1 MDNRFDYSEQN
12 RTIAKILKLHYLEN
26 LNQAEV
32 AKKLGLSAVK
42 VNRLLKIA
50 RQAGMVEINIR
61 LPYTTLYDLENQ
73 LLALTSLK
81 EIIVTPSIDDL
92 PNGDLSLVAQVAAK
106 HLVSLIRPKE
116 NICLGGGRTLLE
128 VINKIDYKRIPGVR
142 ILPAIGGIQRD
153 DIRDVNSLSN
163 RMAEHLGGEAMQ
175 FYAPA
180 FAETEA
186 ERETIYQLTHVSK
199 ALELARQAGIAVSGI
214 GTLQIDAS
222 IIQYCSLPYHL
233 LSEMVKQRNGVGEIL
248 GYVINAQGEE
258 CIPEVSN
265 LVIGISLKEMR
276 KIPIRIGVA
285 AGSHKAAAIAAVIK
299 GGYYTNLVIDENAAR
314 GVLAILEKEQ
324 QTSIQTN

>member
-1 MDNRFDYSEQN
+1 MDNRYDYSEQN
-12 RTIAKILKLHYLEN
+12 RIIAKILKLHYLEN
-26 LNQAEV
+26 LSQAEV
-32 AKKLGLSAVK
+32 AQNLGLSAVK

-50 RQAGMVEINIR
+50 RQSGMIEINIR
-61 LPYTTLYDLENQ
+61 LPYTNLFDLENQ
-73 LLALTSLK
+73 ILSLSSLR

-92 PNGDLSLVAQVAAK
+92 PAGDLSLIAQVAAK
-106 HLVSLIRPKE
+106 HLVNLIRPKE
-116 NICLGGGRTLLE
+116 NICLGGGRTVFE
-128 VINKIDYKRIPGVR
+128 VINKIDYQRIPGVR

-153 DIRDVNSLSN
+153 EKRDVNSLSN
-163 RMAEHLGGEAMQ
+163 RMAERLGGEAMQ

-199 ALELARQAGIAVSGI
+199 ALELASQAGIGVFGI

-222 IIQYCSLPYHL
+222 IIQYCSLPYHQ
-233 LSEMVKQRNGVGEIL
+233 LSEMVKKSDGVGEIL

-265 LVIGISLKEMR
+265 LVIGISLKDLH

-285 AGSHKAAAIAAVIK
+285 AGSHKAPAIAAVIK
-299 GGYYTNLVIDENAAR
+299 GGFYTNLVIDESAAR
-314 GVLAILEKEQ
+314 GVLAILEKENH
-324 QTSIQTN
+324 TSIQTN

>member
-1 MDNRFDYSEQN
+1 MDNRYDYSEQN
-12 RTIAKILKLHYLEN
+12 RIIAQILKLHYLES
-26 LNQAEV
+26 LSQAEV
-32 AKKLGLSAVK
+32 ARKLGLSAVK

-50 RQAGMVEINIR
+50 HQSGMVEINIR
-61 LPYTTLYDLENQ
+61 LPYTTLFDLENQ
-73 LLALTSLK
+73 LLALSSLK

-92 PNGDLSLVAQVAAK
+92 PNGDLSLIAQAAAR

-116 NICLGGGRTLLE
+116 NICLGGGRTLFE
-128 VINKIDYKRIPGVR
+128 VINKIDYQRIPGVR

-153 DIRDVNSLSN
+153 DKRDVNGLSN
-163 RMAEHLGGEAMQ
+163 RMAERLGGEAIQ

-199 ALELARQAGIAVSGI
+199 ALELARQAGIGVFGI

-222 IIQYCSLPYHL
+222 IIQYCSLPYYQ
-233 LSEMVKQRNGVGEIL
+233 LSEKVKQRNGVGEIM

-265 LVIGISLKEMR
+265 LVVGISLKEMR
-276 KIPIRIGVA
+276 KIPIRVGVA
-285 AGSHKAAAIAAVIK
+285 AGSYKAPALAAVIR
-299 GGYYTNLVIDENAAR
+299 GDYFTNLVIDECAAR
-314 GVLAILEKEQ
+314 GVLAILEKEHK
-324 QTSIQTN
+324 TSIQIN